1 MKKIAFLLG
10 GALLF
15 GAAYTARA
23 QAVKKPKVLFIG
35 IDGVRSDALQQANT
49 PNIDTLM
56 AHGLYTF
63 DSWHC
68 GATSSGPSWST
79 MMTGVWEAK
88 HQVTNNS
95 YTNPN
100 FQNYPYFPKRAKEC
114 LPNLKA
120 VQIITWDQMNDP
132 TNSNNSAGYVFNSGF
147 NQSIDAG
154 THGQGA
160 VTAAAKIQL
169 NDPNLDI
176 LFIHYDETDA
186 AGHSSGFNPN
196 NAQYMNA
203 IQDVDGQIGEV
214 VAKLYARPTY
224 DQEDWLI
231 MLTTDHGGIGTTH
244 GGQSNTERHIWWVAS
259 GPSVP
264 HLQIT
269 GPDPGSYYMS
279 GNPVDTTLLKNTP
292 VLTDIAVTALAHIMK
307 GAACENP
314 ETNPAW
320 DLDGKSWLLN
330 DSIPDPTDTTEE
342 PTYIEDVNNAAV
354 QFGIFPN
361 PNDGTF
367 KAAFKDL
374 DGTVKVT
381 IVTVTGTVVRQYEEK
396 AVQQKAIISFD
407 LTALPKGIYLMQAEN
422 NGKRTTR
429 RIVLR

>member
-1 MKKIAFLLG
+1 MKTIKKLLT
-10 GALLF
+10 GALLI
-15 GAAYTARA
+15 GSTVSLSA
-23 QAVKKPKVLFIG
+23 QTGTVKQPKVLFIG

-68 GATSSGPSWST
+68 GATSSGASWST
-79 MMTGVWEAK
+79 MLTGVWEAK

-100 FQNYPYFPKRAKEC
+100 YANYPYFPKRAKEC

-120 VQIITWDQMNDP
+120 VQIITWDPMNDP
-132 TNSNNSAGYVFNSGF
+132 TNSNNTAGYVFNSGF

-186 AGHSSGFNPN
+186 AGHSSGFNPA

-203 IQDVDGQIGEV
+203 IQTVDQEIGEV
-214 VAKLYARPTY
+214 LEKLYQRPTY
-224 DQEDWLI
+224 AQEDWLI
-231 MLTTDHGGIGTTH
+231 LLTTDHGGIGTTH

-269 GPDPGSYYMS
+269 GPDPGSYYMPS
-279 GNPVDTTLLKNTP
+279 NPVDTTLLNNTP

-307 GAACENP
+307 GSGCESP

-320 DLDGKSWLLN
+320 NLDGKSWLLN
-330 DSIPDPTDTTEE
+330 DTTDTTAPTN
-342 PTYIEDVNNAAV
+342 PTYVEDVRNAAIE
-354 QFGIFPN
+354 FGIFPN
-361 PNDGTF
+361 PNNGAF
-367 KAAFKDL
+367 KVAFKDISGNIDIRIQNINGIAVQSKQAQGAAGL
-374 DGTVKVT
+374 
-381 IVTVTGTVVRQYEEK
+381 TVVP
-396 AVQQKAIISFD
+396 FD
-407 LTALPKGIYLMQAEN
+407 LTALPKGIYFMNVVN
-422 NGKRTTR
+422 NGQHTVRK
-429 RIVLR
+429 IVLQ

>member
-1 MKKIAFLLG
+1 MKTIKKLLT
-10 GALLF
+10 GALLI
-15 GAAYTARA
+15 GSTVTLSA
-23 QAVKKPKVLFIG
+23 QTGTVKKPKVLFIG

-68 GATSSGPSWST
+68 GATSSGASWST
-79 MMTGVWEAK
+79 MLTGVWEAK

-100 FQNYPYFPKRAKEC
+100 YANYPYFPKRAKEC

-120 VQIITWDQMNDP
+120 VQIITWDPMNDP
-132 TNSNNSAGYVFNSGF
+132 TNSNNTAGYVFNSGF

-186 AGHSSGFNPN
+186 AGHSSGFNPA

-203 IQDVDGQIGEV
+203 IQTVDQEIGEV
-214 VAKLYARPTY
+214 LQKLYQRPTY
-224 DQEDWLI
+224 AQEDWLI
-231 MLTTDHGGIGTTH
+231 LLTTDHGGIGTTH

-269 GPDPGSYYMS
+269 GPDPGSYYMPS
-279 GNPVDTTLLKNTP
+279 NPVDTTLLNNTP

-307 GAACENP
+307 GSGCESP

-320 DLDGKSWLLN
+320 NLDGKSWLLN
-330 DSIPDPTDTTEE
+330 DTTDTTAPTN
-342 PTYIEDVNNAAV
+342 PTYVEDVRNAAIE
-354 QFGIFPN
+354 FGIFPN
-361 PNDGTF
+361 PNNGTF
-367 KAAFKDL
+367 KVAFKDISGNIDIRIQNINGAVVQSKRTQGATGL
-374 DGTVKVT
+374 T
-381 IVTVTGTVVRQYEEK
+381 IVP
-396 AVQQKAIISFD
+396 FD
-407 LTALPKGIYLMQAEN
+407 LTTLPKGIYFMNVVN
-422 NGKRTTR
+422 NGKQTVRK
-429 RIVLR
+429 IVLQ

>member
-1 MKKIAFLLG
+1 MKTIKKLLT
-10 GALLF
+10 GALLI
-15 GAAYTARA
+15 GSAVTLSA
-23 QAVKKPKVLFIG
+23 QTGTVKKPKVLFIG

-56 AHGLYTF
+56 ANGLYTF

-68 GATSSGPSWST
+68 GATSSGASWST
-79 MMTGVWEAK
+79 MLTGVWEAK

-100 FQNYPYFPKRAKEC
+100 YANYPYFPKRAKEC

-120 VQIITWDQMNDP
+120 VQIITWDPMNDP
-132 TNSNNSAGYVFNSGF
+132 TNSNNTAGYVFNSGF

-196 NAQYMNA
+196 NPQYMNA
-203 IQDVDGQIGEV
+203 IQTVDQEIGEV
-214 VAKLYARPTY
+214 LAKLYQRPTY
-224 DQEDWLI
+224 AQEDWLI

-269 GPDPGSYYMS
+269 GPDPGSYYMPA
-279 GNPVDTTLLKNTP
+279 NPVDTTLLNNTP

-307 GAACENP
+307 GSGCESP

-320 DLDGKSWLLN
+320 NLDGKSWLLN
-330 DSIPDPTDTTEE
+330 DTTDTTEPTN
-342 PTYIEDVNNAAV
+342 PTYVEDMRNAAIE
-354 QFGIFPN
+354 FGIFPN
-361 PNDGTF
+361 PNNGTF
-367 KAAFKDL
+367 KVAFKD
-374 DGTVKVT
+374 
-381 IVTVTGTVVRQYEEK
+381 VTGNIEIRIQNINGAAVQSKSTQGATGLTVVP
-396 AVQQKAIISFD
+396 FD
-407 LTALPKGIYLMQAEN
+407 LTTLPKGIYFMNVTN
-422 NGKRTTR
+422 NGKQTVRK
-429 RIVLR
+429 IVLQ

>member
-1 MKKIAFLLG
+1 MKTITKLLT
-10 GALLF
+10 GALLI
-15 GAAYTARA
+15 GSTLSLSA
-23 QAVKKPKVLFIG
+23 QTGTVKKPKVLFIG

-68 GATSSGPSWST
+68 GATSSGASWST

-100 FQNYPYFPKRAKEC
+100 YANYPYFPKRAKEC

-120 VQIITWDQMNDP
+120 VQIITWDPMNDP
-132 TNSNNSAGYVFNSGF
+132 TNSNNSSGFVFNSGF

-186 AGHSSGFNPN
+186 AGHSSGFNPS

-203 IQDVDGQIGEV
+203 IQTVDQEIGEV
-214 VAKLYARPTY
+214 LAKLYQRPTY
-224 DQEDWLI
+224 AQEDWLI
-231 MLTTDHGGIGTTH
+231 LLTTDHGGIGTTH

-264 HLQIT
+264 HLEIT
-269 GPDPGSYYMS
+269 GPDPGSYYMPT
-279 GNPVDTTLLKNTP
+279 NPIDTALLNNTP
-292 VLTDIAVTALAHIMK
+292 VLTDIAVTALAHILK
-307 GAACENP
+307 GAGCENP

-320 DLDGKSWLLN
+320 GLDGKSWLLN
-330 DSIPDPTDTTEE
+330 DTTDTTDPET
-342 PTYIEDVNNAAV
+342 PTYVEDVNNAAIE
-354 QFGIFPN
+354 FGIFPN
-361 PNDGTF
+361 PNNGTF
-367 KAAFKDL
+367 KVAFKDISGNIEIRIQNINGAVVQSKSAQ
-374 DGTVKVT
+374 GTN
-381 IVTVTGTVVRQYEEK
+381 GLTVVP
-396 AVQQKAIISFD
+396 FD
-407 LTALPKGIYLMQAEN
+407 LTTLPKGIYFMQVSN
-422 NGKRTTR
+422 NGKQTVRK
-429 RIVLR
+429 IVLQ

>member
-1 MKKIAFLLG
+1 MKTIKNLLSTAALIGLTATAF
-10 GALLF
+10 
-15 GAAYTARA
+15 A
-23 QAVKKPKVLFIG
+23 QTTPKKPKVLFIG
-35 IDGVRSDALQQANT
+35 IDGVRSDALVQANT

-68 GATSSGPSWST
+68 GQTSSGASWST

-100 FQNYPYFPKRAKEC
+100 FANYPYFPKRAKEC

-120 VQIITWDQMNDP
+120 IQIITWDPMNDP
-132 TNSNNSAGYVFNSGF
+132 TNSNNAAGFVFNSGF

-154 THGQGA
+154 SHGQGA

-169 NDPNLDI
+169 SDPNLDV

-186 AGHSSGFNPN
+186 TGHSSGFNPN

-203 IQDVDGQIGEV
+203 IQDVDQQIGEV
-214 VAKLYARPTY
+214 LAKLYQRPTY
-224 DQEDWLI
+224 NQEDWLI

-264 HLQIT
+264 HLEIT

-279 GNPVDTTLLKNTP
+279 ANPVDTTLLRSTP
-292 VLTDIAVTALAHIMK
+292 VLTDIAVTALAHLLK
-307 GAACENP
+307 GTACENP
-314 ETNPAW
+314 QTNPSW
-320 DLDGKSWLLN
+320 NLDGKSWLLA
-330 DSIPDPTDTTEE
+330 DTSTEH
-342 PTYIEDVNNAAV
+342 PTYIEDVNNAAIEL
-354 QFGIFPN
+354 GIFPN
-361 PNDGTF
+361 PNNGAF
-367 KAAFKDL
+367 KVAFKDIT
-374 DGTVKVT
+374 GEISISIVNVNGAVSQSKKVKAN
-381 IVTVTGTVVRQYEEK
+381 TGLTVVP
-396 AVQQKAIISFD
+396 FD
-407 LTALPKGIYLMQAEN
+407 LTALPKGLYMMQVTN
-422 NGKRTTR
+422 NGKQTSRK
-429 RIVLR
+429 IVLQ

>member
-1 MKKIAFLLG
+1 MKTIKKLLT
-10 GALLF
+10 GALLI
-15 GAAYTARA
+15 GSTVTLSA
-23 QAVKKPKVLFIG
+23 QTGTVKKPKVLFIG

-68 GATSSGPSWST
+68 GATSSGASWST
-79 MMTGVWEAK
+79 MLTGVWEAK

-100 FQNYPYFPKRAKEC
+100 YANYPYFPKRAKEC

-120 VQIITWDQMNDP
+120 VQIITWDPMNDP
-132 TNSNNSAGYVFNSGF
+132 TNSNNTAGYVFNSGF

-186 AGHSSGFNPN
+186 AGHSSGFNPA

-203 IQDVDGQIGEV
+203 IQTVDQEIGEV
-214 VAKLYARPTY
+214 LEKLYQRPTY
-224 DQEDWLI
+224 AQEDWLI

-269 GPDPGSYYMS
+269 GPDPGSYYMPS
-279 GNPVDTTLLKNTP
+279 NPVDTTLLNNTP

-307 GAACENP
+307 GSGCESP

-320 DLDGKSWLLN
+320 NLDGKSWLLN
-330 DSIPDPTDTTEE
+330 DTTDTTEPTN
-342 PTYIEDVNNAAV
+342 PTYVEDVRNAAIE
-354 QFGIFPN
+354 FGIFPN
-361 PNDGTF
+361 PNNGTF
-367 KAAFKDL
+367 KVAFKDISGAIEIRIQNINGAVVQSKQTQ
-374 DGTVKVT
+374 GTA
-381 IVTVTGTVVRQYEEK
+381 GLTVVP
-396 AVQQKAIISFD
+396 FD
-407 LTALPKGIYLMQAEN
+407 LTTLPKGIYYMNVVN
-422 NGKRTTR
+422 NGKQTVRK
-429 RIVLR
+429 IVLQ